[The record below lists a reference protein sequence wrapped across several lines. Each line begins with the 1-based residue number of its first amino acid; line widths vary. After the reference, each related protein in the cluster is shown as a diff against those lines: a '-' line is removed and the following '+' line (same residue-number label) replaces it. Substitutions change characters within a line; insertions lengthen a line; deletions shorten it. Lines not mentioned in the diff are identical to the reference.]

1 MADSPFRAAPP
12 KHDYDLVN
20 VNFALPA
27 ELREELRSIAANN
40 GISFTECVL
49 RLLIE
54 GLQSVDAQQKA
65 RASAVAVQ
73 P

>member
-1 MADSPFRAAPP
+1 MADSPFQAAPP
-12 KHDYDLVN
+12 GNDYDLVS

-27 ELREELRSIAANN
+27 ALREELRSIAANN

-49 RLLIE
+49 RLLLE

-65 RASAVAVQ
+65 RASVVQ